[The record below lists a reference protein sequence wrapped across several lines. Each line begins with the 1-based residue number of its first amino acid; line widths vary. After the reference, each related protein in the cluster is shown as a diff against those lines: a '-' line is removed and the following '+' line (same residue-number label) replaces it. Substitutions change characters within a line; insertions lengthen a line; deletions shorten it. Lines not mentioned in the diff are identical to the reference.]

1 MDAMDALRGRR
12 SIRSY
17 STEPVE
23 WEKVEAAV
31 DAARLAATG
40 RGVEPWEFVVVT
52 DARVRGQIAALCD
65 YGKYLAQA
73 PVCIVVLCRDTKY
86 YLEDGSA
93 ATQNLMVAAFAQG
106 LGSCWVAGDK
116 KPYAKKIVRLVGA
129 PEQYKLVST
138 VALGYPADNHPPR
151 RVKRSLQDVLHRE
164 KFSRR
169 TGNPISPAELP
180 APAVAKKTER

>member
-17 STEPVE
+17 SSEPVE

-52 DARVRGQIAALCD
+52 DAAVRAQLAELCE
-65 YGKYLAQA
+65 YGKFIAQA
-73 PVCIVVLCRDTKY
+73 PVCVVVLCRDTKY

-93 ATQNLMVAAFAQG
+93 ATQNLMVAACAQG

-116 KPYAKKIVRLVGA
+116 KPYADKIVSIVGA
-129 PEQYKLVST
+129 PPEYKLVST
-138 VALGYPADNHPPR
+138 VALGYAAEGHSPR
-151 RVKRSLQDVLHRE
+151 RGKRPLDDVLHRE
-164 KFSRR
+164 TF
-169 TGNPISPAELP
+169 
-180 APAVAKKTER
+180 